1 MFEMQVKGTFDA
13 AHQLRNYIGKCSRLH
28 GHTWTVELKVR
39 GETLDDIGMLVDFGE
54 LNRLL
59 KATLESLDHQ
69 NLNEIPPFIKVNPT
83 AENIAKY
90 LYETLAVQPLFEA
103 GGARLSS
110 VCVWE
115 SPHSAVCYDEANP

>member
-39 GETLDDIGMLVDFGE
+39 GETLDDLGMLVDFGE

-83 AENIAKY
+83 AENIAQYIYDK
-90 LYETLAVQPLFEA
+90 LKNHDMFQTAPVHLAA
-103 GGARLSS
+103 

-115 SPHSAVCYDEANP
+115 SPRACVTYSEDD